1 MTAAHRE
8 SAILV
13 GVSRRRDDRHDLE
26 EHLEEL
32 GRLAETAGA
41 ATAGV
46 LIQDRG
52 QLTSATLLRRGKV
65 EELKTLVEQTGAGL
79 AIFDDDLSPAQ
90 VRNLET
96 ELEITVLDRSALILD
111 IFARRARSREART
124 QVELAQL
131 RYLLPRLTRQWTH
144 LSRQAGG
151 IGQRGVG
158 ETQLE
163 TDRRLIRTRIAR
175 LAAELGTIES
185 DRRERRKSRV
195 ALPRVALVGYTN
207 AGKSTFMN
215 LLTGAR
221 TLVEDRLFATL
232 DPLVRR
238 AATAGGP
245 DYLLIDTVG
254 FIRKL
259 PHHLVASFRS
269 TLEEAADADLL
280 VHVVDATSEAIEDHL
295 VTTRETLDS
304 LGLGDRPVL
313 LVFNKIDRAPRGAV
327 ERLLAAF
334 PGAVA
339 ASALDPAD
347 GRRVSE
353 AIVAALGHGP
363 LEETVSVAAGDTA
376 TLSALFRLVR
386 VVGTDVQDGRLEVR
400 YRVRREDRER
410 VARILAAAAGP
421 GDLRPRA
428 AANLRGSRRT
438 TAAPRPRAAK
448 RSARAARR
456 PAPARAGRRVS

>member
-1 MTAAHRE
+1 VTAAHRE
-8 SAILV
+8 RAILV
-13 GVSRRRDDRHDLE
+13 GVRRRRDDRQDLE
-26 EHLEEL
+26 EHLAEL
-32 GRLAETAGA
+32 ERLAETAGA
-41 ATAGV
+41 ATAGL
-46 LIQDRG
+46 LIQDKG
-52 QLTSATLLRRGKV
+52 SVTPGTLLRRGKV
-65 EELKTLVEQTGAGL
+65 EALKALAQETGAGL

-90 VRNLET
+90 VRNLEKD
-96 ELEITVLDRSALILD
+96 LEMTVLDRSGLILD

-175 LAAELGTIES
+175 LASELKTIETE
-185 DRRERRKSRV
+185 RRERRKGRQ
-195 ALPRVALVGYTN
+195 AIPRVALVGYTN

-232 DPLVRR
+232 DSLVRR
-238 AATAGGP
+238 AGAAGGP

-280 VHVVDATSEAIEDHL
+280 VHVVDATSDVIDDHL
-295 VTTRETLDS
+295 ATTRATLES
-304 LGLGDRPVL
+304 LGLGDRPGL
-313 LVFNKIDRAPRGAV
+313 LVFNKADRAPRGV
-327 ERLLAAF
+327 IDRLLAAH
-334 PGAVA
+334 PGAIA

-353 AIVAALGHGP
+353 AIVAGLGRGP
-363 LEETVSVAAGDTA
+363 IEETVSVAEQDAA
-376 TLSALFRLVR
+376 TLAALFRLVR
-386 VVGTDVQDGRLEVR
+386 VVGTAVADGRIEVR
-400 YRVRREDRER
+400 YRVRPENRDR
-410 VARILAAAAGP
+410 VARLLAP
-421 GDLRPRA
+421 PPRPRGA
-428 AANLRGSRRT
+428 TRT
-438 TAAPRPRAAK
+438 IEAPRPVK
-448 RSARAARR
+448 PPR
-456 PAPARAGRRVS
+456 PAATRGRTAARAGRRAS